1 MPDSNDSI
9 ADQRRVRRVF
19 NTKLAI
25 VTALIIAVVA
35 PSIYL
40 LHRFQLT
47 NVNRALRQRAESF
60 REQSDYPN
68 AIRYMDRYLRQR
80 PDDADAKVA
89 LAELMDLNA
98 RTPQEIEN
106 TIAMLFSAIGI
117 CESSAELQ
125 SKLPNLRHR
134 LIEQLI
140 SIGRFEDA
148 MREIDARIGPDPQPD
163 LIRNI
168 ARCRMG
174 LALARRFDP
183 SKNKVSFGDSNW
195 FRQSISLNP
204 VDVLLNAL
212 DSNPGDLELNRLL
225 TEVCVRRPNLLE
237 NSKLASLSSENI
249 DQLLLRSGERML
261 ADNPNSSDAWL
272 LFLEIAATFDPIA
285 AESYFEDALTRFP
298 DVASIERAAG
308 LYFLRRVTNAKGSE
322 LSPTDEQTLTR
333 AESLLRKLADSRNC
347 RDVAV
352 FAALGDVHSQR
363 GNQVEAIRVWN
374 LGCQKCQPPTLEL
387 HFRIAQTNLQ
397 SAAKDVALQSLTQLD
412 QAIERESISI
422 SPAIQ
427 RELVRSSKELW
438 VRYYQANRDTPAIQS
453 LLNSLAS
460 STTSDDSETRAETN
474 EFIAVSYLKIGKW
487 AKASEA
493 FQQALANKPGDERL
507 LRGAAQAC
515 LRSNRIAE
523 AIVYLQL
530 INPKNDSD
538 WILLASA
545 ILDDQLRRS
554 DSKTSVSNSPELD
567 AAQEALQQA
576 RQLQTSGERVPKE
589 TWKLHLLEDEI
600 AVRRAKPEDRQRII
614 ESCAEEVVSL
624 CDAAPDAPDLWQ
636 MAMGTLRRWGQL
648 NQADRLM
655 ELFAENH
662 PQHELSIMHRANLVA
677 KLGTRKDGRQIIVA
691 ALRENPQ
698 SDPLVRGY
706 LSLCDAD
713 ESWPGEME
721 ELIGKLGNDADR
733 IASVGQFAL
742 VVPMAVPPTVSSG
755 SVAKEKT
762 ATGNTSSDSTG
773 SSNPNPWDQAI
784 LAIEDRLR
792 ALEGAEGIA
801 WRNLKARRILA
812 KSTVDRSV
820 DLTPAREIASY
831 LMVKQPTLGTG
842 YAISGALADRSN
854 QTANAMAM
862 YQKAVMLGE
871 NDFSIH
877 ERLCELLYQEGKFD
891 EAKALIDRLGANRN
905 GSTRVAS
912 IALQLASDQPD
923 QLLDIARSG
932 IVTRPNDPM
941 AWVWYATVLELSSRT
956 RPADERAMSITEA
969 TDAMDRGIAVGPSD
983 LRVINADFNFSG
995 LTEQPE
1001 RIPAIM
1007 DRLRAADTVPAVQKF
1022 VALGRMEF
1030 VRGDLDASITSYRTA
1045 LDAGAD
1051 PSAIAMLIAKSQQS
1065 QRKNGESIETLEGA
1079 YAKEPQHE
1087 GVRQMLAS
1095 ALAQRGSPA
1104 DWERMQSMLV
1114 SPPFGN
1120 HASDLKLLATL
1131 SMQRGFASDLSKA
1144 KSILERLTPNPAEAS
1159 GEELYRLG
1167 LVSLRGANVQLEANN
1182 TNEANWLRNEAEQ
1195 YLKQSMVQDPSNRE
1209 VRYVYG
1215 TLLLELQRNADAL
1228 DQARQLR
1235 QLDREGFESH
1245 LLLARALNAN
1255 GDASGAVGTISEWI
1269 AGERKRYSEDRF
1281 ADQRVSALGRAAV
1294 GLMMVG
1300 ARDRAEELLQEM
1312 EAVSPSS
1319 SRLILATLMGVD
1331 DVKLRSTALELLL
1344 GYGSA
1349 VDPNTPMAI
1358 EIGIVLARAMG
1369 GRKILEDSKKQG
1381 ELFLRG
1387 LQTRHP
1393 EHLGL
1398 QRAVFD
1404 YWLLQNE
1411 TDIAVECLRRVV
1423 KMTPDDPVVLNN
1435 LACLLGESVNGCSEG
1450 LQHIDRAIA
1459 LVGDVPDL
1467 LDSKG
1472 TILMRMGQLEDAA
1485 SIFEKA
1491 AERGQ
1496 DPRIVLHW
1504 YLALKRANKFDA
1516 AKLVQQRIDR
1526 ERLRRVP
1533 LNEEEIRELAALK

>member
-9 ADQRRVRRVF
+9 ADQRRLRRVF

-25 VTALIIAVVA
+25 VTAVILAVVA
-35 PSIYL
+35 PSIYF
-40 LHRFQLT
+40 LHRFQLA
-47 NVNRALRQRAESF
+47 NVNRALRQRADSF

-89 LAELMDLNA
+89 LAELMDLDA
-98 RTPQEIEN
+98 RTPQQIEN
-106 TIAMLFSAIGI
+106 VIALQFTAIGI
-117 CESSAELQ
+117 CESSPELQ
-125 SKLPNLRHR
+125 SKLPKLRQR
-134 LIEQLI
+134 LIERLI
-140 SIGRFEDA
+140 AIGRFEDA
-148 MREIDARIGPDPQPD
+148 MREIEPRIGPDPQPD
-163 LIRNI
+163 LLRNI
-168 ARCRMG
+168 ARCRIG
-174 LALARRFDP
+174 LTLAGRFDP
-183 SKNKVSFGDSNW
+183 TKNKVPFGKSDW

-204 VDVLLNAL
+204 VDLLVRAIE
-212 DSNPGDLELNRLL
+212 SNPGDLELTRLL
-225 TEVCVRRPNLLE
+225 AEVCVRRPNLLE
-237 NSKLASLSSENI
+237 NSKLASLSSENLN
-249 DQLLLRSGERML
+249 QLLLRSGERML
-261 ADNPNSSDAWL
+261 ADNPSSSDACL
-272 LFLEIAATFDPIA
+272 LFLEIAATVDPIA
-285 AESYFEDALTRFP
+285 AESCFDNALKRFS
-298 DVASIERAAG
+298 DVAPIERAAG
-308 LYFLRRVTNAKGSE
+308 LYFLRRVPNANGSE

-333 AESLLRKLADSRNC
+333 AESLLRKIADSKNC

-352 FAALGDVHSQR
+352 FAALGDVHSRR

-374 LGCQKCQPPTLEL
+374 LGCQNCQPPTLEL
-387 HFRIAQTNLQ
+387 HFRIAQTNLR
-397 SAAKDVALQSLTQLD
+397 SAANDVALESLAQLD
-412 QAIERESISI
+412 HAIERESISI

-427 RELVRSSKELW
+427 RELVRASKELW
-438 VRYYQANRDTPAIQS
+438 VRYYQANRDAPAIES

-474 EFIAVSYLKIGKW
+474 DFIAVSYLKIGKW

-507 LRGAAQAC
+507 LRGAAQAS
-515 LRSNRIAE
+515 LRSNRVAE
-523 AIVYLQL
+523 AIAYLQL

-554 DSKTSVSNSPELD
+554 DSKTSFSNSPELN
-567 AAQEALQQA
+567 AAQDALQQA

-600 AVRRAKPEDRQRII
+600 AVRRANPEDRQRII
-614 ESCAEEVVSL
+614 ESSTEEAVSL
-624 CDAAPDAPDLWQ
+624 CDAAPDVPDLWQ
-636 MAMGTLRRWGQL
+636 MAMGTLRRWGQQ
-648 NQADRLM
+648 NQANRLM
-655 ELFAENH
+655 EMFAENH
-662 PQHELSIMHRANLVA
+662 PQHELSIMHRADLVA
-677 KLGTRKDGRQIIVA
+677 KRGDRKNGRGILLA
-691 ALRENPQ
+691 AIRENPQ
-698 SDPLVRGY
+698 SDSLVRGY

-713 ESWPGEME
+713 DAWPVEME
-721 ELIGKLGNDADR
+721 ELIGRLGKDADR
-733 IASVGQFAL
+733 IASAGQLAL
-742 VVPMAVPPTVSSG
+742 FVPIVVPPTVSSG

-773 SSNPNPWDQAI
+773 SSNPDHWDRAI
-784 LAIEDRLR
+784 RAIEDRLR

-801 WRNLKARRILA
+801 WRILKARRMLA
-812 KSTVDRSV
+812 KSTVERSL
-820 DLTPAREIASY
+820 DLTPVREIASY

-842 YAISGALADRSN
+842 YAISGALADRGN
-854 QTANAMAM
+854 QTSNAMTM

-877 ERLCELLYQEGKFD
+877 ERLCELLYQQGKFD

-956 RPADERAMSITEA
+956 RPAEERVSLIAEA
-969 TDAMDRGIAVGPSD
+969 TSAIDQGIVLAPSD
-983 LRVINADFNFSG
+983 MRVINADFNFSG
-995 LTEQPE
+995 LTKQPE

-1007 DRLRAADTVPAVQKF
+1007 DRLRAADSVPAVQKF

-1051 PSAIAMLIAKSQQS
+1051 PSVVAILIAKSQQS
-1065 QRKNGESIETLEGA
+1065 QRKIGESIETLEGA
-1079 YAKEPQHE
+1079 YQKEPQHE

-1095 ALAQRGSPA
+1095 TLALRGSPA
-1104 DWERMQSMLV
+1104 DWERLQSLLA

-1131 SMQRGFASDLSKA
+1131 YVQRGFASDLSKA
-1144 KSILERLTPNPAEAS
+1144 KSILERLTPNPADAS

-1167 LVSLRGANVQLEANN
+1167 VVSLRGANMQLEANN
-1182 TNEANWLRNEAEQ
+1182 MNEAKWLRNEAEQ
-1195 YLKQSMVQDPSNRE
+1195 YLKQSIVEDPSNRE

-1215 TLLLELQRNADAL
+1215 SLLLELQRNSDAL

-1235 QLDREGFESH
+1235 QLDRDGFESH
-1245 LLLARALNAN
+1245 LLLARALHAN
-1255 GDASGAVGTISEWI
+1255 GDTDGALGTMSDWI
-1269 AGERKRYSEDRF
+1269 AGERKRYTEDGF

-1294 GLMMVG
+1294 GLMMLG
-1300 ARDRAEELLQEM
+1300 ARDRAEGLLQEM
-1312 EAVSPSS
+1312 ELVSPSS
-1319 SRLILATLMGVD
+1319 SRLILATLMGAE
-1331 DVKLRSTALELLL
+1331 DVNLRSTALELLL
-1344 GYGSA
+1344 GYGST
-1349 VDPNTPMAI
+1349 VDPDTPMAI
-1358 EIGIVLARAMG
+1358 EIGIVLARTMG

-1387 LQTRHP
+1387 MQTRHP

-1398 QRAVFD
+1398 QRAVSD

-1423 KMTPDDPVVLNN
+1423 KLTPNEPVVLNN

-1450 LQHIDRAIA
+1450 LQHIDRAIE
-1459 LVGDVPDL
+1459 LVGEVPDL

-1472 TILMRMGQLEDAA
+1472 TIMMRMGQLEEAGK
-1485 SIFEKA
+1485 IFEKA
-1491 AERGQ
+1491 AETGG

-1504 YLALKRANKFDA
+1504 YLALKRANKVEA
-1516 AKLVQQRIDR
+1516 ARVVQQRIDR

-1533 LNEEEIRELAALK
+1533 LNIEEQQELAALK